1 MSLSEV
7 SLYLH
12 VPFCKSRCSYCDF
25 VSYTDFSSVDDY
37 FKAVDKELLLWKQ
50 KYPYTKLSTVYIG
63 GGTPS
68 DVPDWVNKT
77 LHYIFQI
84 FDASQCEEVTIEVN
98 PGCSAEVLKSFSEMG
113 VNRLSIGL
121 QCADDEV
128 LNSVKRT
135 HSVSDFLKTYS
146 NARRYFQNVNI
157 DFIVGL
163 PRETEKSIEKNIS
176 ILKQCDPEHVS
187 VYMLEIH
194 SGETR
199 EVSEKLSLAE
209 EADEHYEMFITE
221 VEKNWRRY
229 EISNF
234 SKAGFE
240 CIHNLRYWNNQ
251 QYIGVGVS
259 AGGHIEKIRYVN
271 CASIKDYISRINEG
285 RFPRAFQRFNNHLE
299 ELKERLFMGLRL
311 ANGVSV
317 EELLEHMSQDE
328 LEIMCKRFEGFVE
341 RQKERIVLTQKGF
354 DFSKSVLLNIVDYVE
369 TFQSMGGGGNVV
381 R

>member
-37 FKAVDKELLLWKQ
+37 FEAVYKELLLWKQ
-50 KYPYTKLSTVYIG
+50 EYPYARLSTIYIG

-68 DVPDWVNKT
+68 DVPNWVNKT
-77 LHYIFQI
+77 LHHIFRI
-84 FDASQCEEVTIEVN
+84 FDTSRCKEVTVEVN
-98 PGCSAEVLKSFSEMG
+98 PGCSAEVLKSFSKMG

-128 LNSVKRT
+128 LNFVKRR

-146 NARRYFQNVNI
+146 DARRYFQNVNI

-163 PRETEKSIEKNIS
+163 PKETEKSIEENIS
-176 ILKQCDPEHVS
+176 TLKRCDPEHVS
-187 VYMLEIH
+187 VYMLETH
-194 SGETR
+194 SNETQ

-209 EADEHYEMFITE
+209 DADEHYEIFVTE
-221 VEKNWRRY
+221 VEKTWKRY

-234 SKAGFE
+234 SKVGFK

-259 AGGHIEKIRYVN
+259 AGGHIQKTRYVN
-271 CASIKDYISRINEG
+271 CVSIKDYISRIDEG
-285 RFPRAFQRFNNHLE
+285 KFPRAFQRLNSPLE
-299 ELKERLFMGLRL
+299 ELKEKLFMGLRL
-311 ANGVSV
+311 ENGVKI
-317 EELLEHMSQDE
+317 EEPLEYMSQDE
-328 LEIMCKRFEGFVE
+328 LEVMCKKFEGLVE
-341 RQKERIVLTQKGF
+341 KQKGRIVLTQKGF
-354 DFSKSVLLNIVDYVE
+354 DFSKPVLLNIVDYVE
-369 TFQSMGGGGNVV
+369 TL
-381 R
+381 